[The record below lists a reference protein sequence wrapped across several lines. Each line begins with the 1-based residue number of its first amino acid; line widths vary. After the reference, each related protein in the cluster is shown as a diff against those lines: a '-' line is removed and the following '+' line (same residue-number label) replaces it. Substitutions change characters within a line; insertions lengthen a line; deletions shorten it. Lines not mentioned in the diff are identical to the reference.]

1 VSNYWYK
8 ISQRG
13 DQNSGDA
20 HNNDADGETT
30 ESEADSPDTDIRID
44 PKPPVTT
51 PLNDTAEMVAAAL
64 VADATGYDRRSR
76 FFEGKSDRNGD
87 GLDGFVADVTT
98 IAQSQCKRWDS
109 YADIETLICHL
120 PINHLTFAAHDGSAP
135 YAGPYPM
142 ALLVRAFIIEEI
154 NGWDETALH
163 DHLRAH
169 PSLRQSLGFE
179 SLPNQSTFWRAWNE
193 RFSAELRDAVQ
204 ECGDAIVM
212 TARGCEVPLPHRIST
227 DGADGAEAD
236 TPPKHQLVAE
246 KTDEV
251 WQQAKPFVTDAFALD
266 RGPNWEIH
274 ENAFWEQHAYMGMRE
289 DMYARSGPASFSLDT
304 TRERIPTGSTHRY
317 QIGKLSVAEIRKMLR
332 NTTRMLIARAR
343 QNGELDRPVFTA
355 IDVTKGFLF
364 TGGVEDQEDDI
375 LGYKDGG
382 QYYQWAVLKIV
393 GMDVPLVLDT
403 IPRVRGQSKDEIV
416 EKLLTHATEMVD
428 IDLVMRDREFDSD
441 PVKDTCEEYGIHFLN
456 PTRIFANSDEADT
469 IAWMYRNG
477 KRFHVT
483 EEESDDG
490 APTRKQVYLPKQSN
504 SDVEDEGS
512 LSEAW
517 KEMCGE
523 WEFEDVEGEPSEGM
537 SFSRL
542 LADIQ
547 REEDIEDRKQKAQE
561 GKVDTAETVV
571 FETNHPYV
579 TAGDA
584 DDQQMNGKAFV
595 HMIERLIRWYRYR
608 WGIENGFK
616 KQKHFMVRTTSTE
629 RGYRFFN
636 FAFACVLYNVWR
648 LVDLL
653 VKIAIDGE
661 NRTYAPRVDA
671 NQFLTVAKQY
681 HGLDPPD

>member
-1 VSNYWYK
+1 
-8 ISQRG
+8 
-13 DQNSGDA
+13 
-20 HNNDADGETT
+20 
-30 ESEADSPDTDIRID
+30 
-44 PKPPVTT
+44 
-51 PLNDTAEMVAAAL
+51 MVAAAFI
-64 VADATGYDRRSR
+64 ADATGYNGQSR
-76 FFEGKSDRNGD
+76 FFEGEADGSGD
-87 GLDGFVADVTT
+87 DLDGFVADVTT
-98 IAQSQCKRWDS
+98 IAQSQCERWES

-120 PINHLTFAAHDGSAP
+120 PIDHLTFAAHDSLAP
-135 YAGPYPM
+135 YSGRYSM
-142 ALLVRAFIIEEI
+142 SIHVRAGLLKEL
-154 NGWDETALH
+154 NGWNETALH
-163 DHLRAH
+163 DYLRAH
-169 PSLRQSLGFE
+169 SSLRQDLGFE
-179 SLPNQSTFWRAWNE
+179 TLPNQSTLWRAWSE
-193 RFSAELRDAVQ
+193 RFSGELRDAIQ
-204 ECGDAIVM
+204 ECADAIVM
-212 TARGCEVPLPHRIST
+212 AARTCEVPLPDWIETEET
-227 DGADGAEAD
+227 DESGGDD
-236 TPPKHQLVAE
+236 TPERQLVAE

-266 RGPNWEIH
+266 RGLNWEIH

-317 QIGKLSVAEIRKMLR
+317 QIGKLSVDDVRSMLR

-343 QNGELDRPVFTA
+343 QNGELDGPVFAA
-355 IDVTKGFLF
+355 IDVTKGFPF
-364 TGGVEDQEDDI
+364 TGDVEDHEDDI
-375 LGYKDGG
+375 LGYKDGSD
-382 QYYQWAVLKIV
+382 YYQWAVLKIV
-393 GMDVPLVLDT
+393 GMDVPLVLDA

-416 EKLLTHATEMVD
+416 GKLLSQASEMVD
-428 IDLVMRDREFDSD
+428 LDLVMMDREFDSG
-441 PVKDTCEEYGIHFLN
+441 PVKETCEEYGVHFLN
-456 PTRIFANSDEADT
+456 PTRIFERSDEAET

-483 EEESDDG
+483 EEESDDDT
-490 APTRKQVYLPKQSN
+490 PTRKQIYLPKRPH
-504 SDVEDEGS
+504 SDDEDEDDD
-512 LSEAW
+512 LSAVWTEL
-517 KEMCGE
+517 CGD
-523 WEFEDVEGEPSEGM
+523 WEFEDVEGEPSEQM

-547 REEDIEDRKQKAQE
+547 REEDIEERKQIAQD
-561 GKVDTAETVV
+561 GDVDTAETVV

-579 TAGDA
+579 TARDAGDQRM
-584 DDQQMNGKAFV
+584 DGEEFV
-595 HMIERLIRWYRYR
+595 HMIERLIRWYRRR

-629 RGYRFFN
+629 RDYRFFN